1 MSTHINCWKYKNLN
15 KSGNHDNA
23 ELIKFKKPSET
34 SMNCAVLNKA
44 NTYYINGSLQSFSSM
59 VELWTNYY
67 LHADTLS
74 PFVSSF
80 VTTMLMV
87 RSRKVA
93 LDQSHLLRCLQNTII
108 KSGKHCFDLF
118 KQQDA
123 SEITSFVFEEWC
135 RESPHAQQMPSTNLK
150 HQFTHNKCI
159 QIILNEEL
167 MSMLPL
173 QVTSNVQTSLNIF
186 LQIEELTKLDSFF
199 VIFVRATNQHL
210 LIMKSQKLAP
220 ISSWN

>member
-1 MSTHINCWKYKNLN
+1 
-15 KSGNHDNA
+15 
-23 ELIKFKKPSET
+23 
-34 SMNCAVLNKA
+34 MNCAVLNKA
-44 NTYYINGSLQSFSSM
+44 NTYYINGLLQSFSSM

-118 KQQDA
+118 KQQGMLVR
-123 SEITSFVFEEWC
+123 S
-135 RESPHAQQMPSTNLK
+135 RLLYLK
-150 HQFTHNKCI
+150 SDVGSHLMHSKC
-159 QIILNEEL
+159 
-167 MSMLPL
+167 L
-173 QVTSNVQTSLNIF
+173 Q
-186 LQIEELTKLDSFF
+186 
-199 VIFVRATNQHL
+199 
-210 LIMKSQKLAP
+210 P
-220 ISSWN
+220 I